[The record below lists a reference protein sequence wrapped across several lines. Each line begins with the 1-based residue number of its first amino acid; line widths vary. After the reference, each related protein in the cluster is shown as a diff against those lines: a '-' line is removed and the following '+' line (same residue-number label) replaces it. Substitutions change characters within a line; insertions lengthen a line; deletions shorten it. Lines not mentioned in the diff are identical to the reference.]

1 MEARGEHPS
10 DPKVYTKERRGSSLK
25 RINWVLVVLVLIG
38 FVIGRFIGT
47 YFDGTFLNYGQKFRT
62 QQSGRTES
70 WFYHSYVRAGVQ
82 YYHSE
87 CDRCDHF
94 VCGISFYPLDI
105 IRRRRQKETYAC

>member
-1 MEARGEHPS
+1 M
-10 DPKVYTKERRGSSLK
+10 K

-47 YFDGTFLNYGQKFRT
+47 YLSELRTKFRT